1 MSKGILQDTAG
12 SHHTLTRKK
21 KYRYNQGYSKKKL
34 QMEFTRV
41 GSWATRVVSYEN
53 FLGIRRSREGFKF
66 FEPLRSEYEE
76 NSFRK
81 N

>member
-12 SHHTLTRKK
+12 SHHILTRKK
-21 KYRYNQGYSKKKL
+21 KLQVQSRILEKKL

-53 FLGIRRSREGFKF
+53 FLGMRRSREGFKF